1 MGGDP
6 PRFSVPLEKYRGVKT
21 KLELVYLPGDPR
33 DQVQWQMLATT
44 RIHWVPLTRVQ
55 VRSVQGATLV
65 EKGDGSFLVTRPA
78 PRADVYVLTARTEL
92 PSITGLRLEALPDP
106 SLPGGGP
113 GMWRRGE
120 FLLSQFQAAHA
131 RPAPPAEARG
141 VRTLPDWTPIPLV
154 DAKGDELH
162 SYQPV
167 AEALKPRRGRRSQPD
182 ELAAQ
187 ALRDAARDDW
197 SGWFIRAGYNE
208 PHAVVF
214 ALKQAVEMKDRLLV
228 VSLVYDCPSQPT
240 VIGRF
245 RILATSDGPPVPA
258 GDVPLQLLPEAAR

>member
-1 MGGDP
+1 M
-6 PRFSVPLEKYRGVKT
+6 
-21 KLELVYLPGDPR
+21 
-33 DQVQWQMLATT
+33 
-44 RIHWVPLTRVQ
+44 
-55 VRSVQGATLV
+55 
-65 EKGDGSFLVTRPA
+65 
-78 PRADVYVLTARTEL
+78 LTARTEL

-154 DAKGDELH
+154 NAKGDELH

-258 GDVPLQLLPEAAR
+258 GNVPLQLLPEAAR